1 MIVKIKSGLLADAI
15 AWKFVKGW
23 LVLLMVWLTLPPF
36 SENVSG
42 CVECGPKTV
51 LPGRIRAVQLM
62 PVTVEFIGRA
72 VSVHVK
78 PGQVVA
84 EGELLAELESPDLVE
99 RLDRARRRLAFAS
112 SRLRDKPQTAALLWR
127 EQQQSA
133 VQQSQDA
140 RSRLA
145 LYSLDAVESG
155 YARSQKEVANLAKL
169 VQQHLATAHDLETA
183 RRQFDVDL
191 ATLENAKRTKTR
203 LEQEAR
209 AAASQ
214 LKMVMIQKA
223 TTEPKADPSAQL
235 EYEDARTTYEL
246 AERQLKALRVLAP
259 GKGTVLTVS
268 VQPGALAGGWAPLF
282 QMADLQNLQ
291 VEVPVTARLAAMI
304 HGRSPVKIVI
314 PGDPPQAVTAAVGDI
329 QLVPD
334 QLERS
339 HVVRIIMPNPQPGS
353 ILIGMEC
360 TVEFAHGGPV

>member
-1 MIVKIKSGLLADAI
+1 MTVKIKSGLLADAI

-36 SENVSG
+36 AEKVSAK
-42 CVECGPKTV
+42 VESGLKTV
-51 LPGRIRAVQLM
+51 LPGRIGAIQLM

-84 EGELLAELESPDLVE
+84 EGELLAELESPELVE
-99 RLDRARRRLAFAS
+99 RLDRAKRRLAFAS
-112 SRLRDKPQTAALLWR
+112 SRLRHKPQTAALLWR
-127 EQQQSA
+127 EQQQGA

-145 LYSLDAVESG
+145 AYSLDGAESG
-155 YARSQKEVANLAKL
+155 YARSQREVANITKL
-169 VQQHLATAHDLETA
+169 VQQHLATTQDLEAA
-183 RRQFDVDL
+183 RRQLDVDL
-191 ATLENAKRTKTR
+191 ATLDNAKRTKTR
-203 LEQEAR
+203 LEHEAR

-223 TTEPKADPSAQL
+223 SAEPAADPSAQL
-235 EYEDARTTYEL
+235 EYEDAKTAYEL
-246 AERQLKALRVLAP
+246 AERQLKSLRVLAP
-259 GKGTVLTVS
+259 AKATVLTVS

-282 QMADLQNLQ
+282 QLADLQNLQ

-304 HGRSPVKIVI
+304 KSRSPVKIVI
-314 PGDPPQAVTAAVGDI
+314 PGDPPQALSAAVGDI

-339 HVVRIIMPNPQPGS
+339 HVVRIVMPNPQPGS

-360 TVEFAHGGPV
+360 TVEFAHGGTV